1 MKSFV
6 VDVLDNVCQ
15 KNNKDVNATN
25 LIIAAEGYG
34 KVTDYEVKVA
44 EIKAEYQ
51 GVIDDLRAQN
61 AAIAEQ
67 KLTPAEFEFVKF
79 LRKFQEALVSDY
91 EKTIADIK
99 AESEQKDARHKAFI
113 DRMAAT
119 FSSIITQCQSVTKQ

>member
-15 KNNKDVNATN
+15 ANNKDVNATN
-25 LIIAAEGYG
+25 LIIAAQGYG

-44 EIKAEYQ
+44 EVKAEYQ

-67 KLTPAEFEFVKF
+67 KLTPDEFELVKNYRR
-79 LRKFQEALVSDY
+79 LKEALVGDY
-91 EKTIADIK
+91 EKTIAAIK
-99 AESEQKDARHKAFI
+99 AESEQEKARYKAFT